1 MQTAIRNSLLA
12 AGFLAVAIFYYWI
25 NWSAEVPILG
35 GNHAVYFSE
44 ALNGVV

>member
-25 NWSAEVPILG
+25 IGLT
-35 GNHAVYFSE
+35 AVNSHSE
-44 ALNGVV
+44 GLTSVV